1 MSTLFCVL
9 LALLALPIVFTEYAV
24 VGWTV
29 IGAFAICGTLFY
41 LEDRGRP

>member
-1 MSTLFCVL
+1 MSTLICVV
-9 LALLALPIVFTEYAV
+9 LALIAFPLVLTEYAI

-29 IGAFAICGTLFY
+29 IAAFAICGTLFY